1 MTDRFAPPAQIPDTF
16 RSNGS
21 SPSRGTRIPD
31 DLVRELR
38 YVEVYTR
45 RKITSRLIGSYT
57 SPFKGVGFDFWE
69 HRRYQP
75 GEDARRIDWN
85 ATARLGQ
92 IQVKLCH
99 AERELNAVLVVDL
112 SRSMEF
118 TSQRLTK
125 RELSLRV
132 AGCLAFSAVADQMH
146 LGMLAFTDQVEA
158 YFPPRQGRRQAWR
171 ILQYLWEA
179 QARSSG
185 TELGEP
191 IRFLTQRLRKTSI
204 LFLVS
209 DFLQRDVVRL
219 ADFQLLGHRHDLVP
233 IVVQDPL
240 EEALVK
246 ARGHVRL
253 RDLESGEERVISLSA
268 RNRHAYAEEMTRRRE
283 ELIRSFYALGLDY
296 VYLRSG
302 DSFVDPLIRMFSSR
316 KRQQR

>member
-1 MTDRFAPPAQIPDTF
+1 MTDLLVPAAPDSDASASGATNPTGPRVIP
-16 RSNGS
+16 GE
-21 SPSRGTRIPD
+21 
-31 DLVRELR
+31 LVQELR
-38 YVEVYTR
+38 YLEIYTR

-69 HRRYQP
+69 HRRYEP
-75 GEDARRIDWN
+75 GEDVRRIDWN

-99 AERELNAVLVVDL
+99 AERELNAMLVMDL

-118 TSQRLTK
+118 TSRRLTK
-125 RELSLRV
+125 RELALRV

-146 LGMLAFTDQVEA
+146 LGMLAFTDRVEA

-179 QARSSG
+179 QPRSGG
-185 TELGEP
+185 TELSAPLE
-191 IRFLTQRLRKTSI
+191 FLAQRLRKTTL

-209 DFLQRDVVRL
+209 DFLQSDIVGL
-219 ADFQLLGHRHDLVP
+219 ADVQVLAHRHDLVP
-233 IVVQDPL
+233 IIVEDPL
-240 EEALVK
+240 EEALWK

-268 RNRHAYAEEMTRRRE
+268 RNRRAYAEEVTRRRG
-283 ELIRSFYALGLDY
+283 ELIRHFYSLGLDH
-296 VYLRSG
+296 VHLRVG
-302 DSFVDPLIRMFSSR
+302 DPFVDPLIRVFSSR

>member
-1 MTDRFAPPAQIPDTF
+1 MQ
-16 RSNGS
+16 
-21 SPSRGTRIPD
+21 
-31 DLVRELR
+31 ELR
-38 YVEVYTR
+38 YVEIYTQ
-45 RKITSRLIGSYT
+45 RKIASRLIGSYT

-69 HRRYQP
+69 HRRYEP
-75 GEDARRIDWN
+75 GEDVRRIDWN

-92 IQVKLCH
+92 IHVKLCH
-99 AERELNAVLVVDL
+99 AERELNAVLVMDL

-132 AGCLAFSAVADQMH
+132 AACLAFSAVADQMH

-179 QARSSG
+179 QPRSAG
-185 TELGEP
+185 TELGAP
-191 IRFLTQRLRKTSI
+191 IQFLTQRLRKTTL

-209 DFLQRDVVRL
+209 DFLQHDVARL

-240 EEALVK
+240 EEALLK
-246 ARGHVRL
+246 ARGYVRL
-253 RDLESGEERVISLSA
+253 RDLESGVERVISLSA
-268 RNRHAYAEEMTRRRE
+268 QNRREYAQEVTRRRE
-283 ELIRSFYALGLDY
+283 ELIRHFYTLGLDH
-296 VYLRSG
+296 VYLRVG

>member
-1 MTDRFAPPAQIPDTF
+1 MFAPAAAPTIPPAP
-16 RSNGS
+16 SGS
-21 SPSRGTRIPD
+21 SPSTGRIPD
-31 DLVRELR
+31 ELVQELR
-38 YVEVYTR
+38 YVEIYTR

-69 HRRYQP
+69 HRRYEP
-75 GEDARRIDWN
+75 GEDVRRIDWN

-99 AERELNAVLVVDL
+99 AERELNAVLAIDL

-132 AGCLAFSAVADQMH
+132 AGCLGFSAVADQMH
-146 LGMLAFTDQVEA
+146 VGMLAFTDQIEA
-158 YFPPRQGRRQAWR
+158 YIPPRQGRRQAWR
-171 ILQYLWEA
+171 ILQHLWAA
-179 QARSSG
+179 QPRSTG
-185 TELGEP
+185 TDLAVP
-191 IRFLTQRLRKTSI
+191 IQFLTQRLRKTTL

-209 DFLQRDVVRL
+209 DFHQGDVTRL
-219 ADFQLLGHRHDLVP
+219 PDFQLLGHRHDLVP
-233 IVVQDPL
+233 IVIQDPL
-240 EEALVK
+240 EEELLK

-268 RNRHAYAEEMTRRRE
+268 RNRGEYAEEAKRRRE
-283 ELIRSFYALGLDY
+283 ELIRHFYALGLDH
-296 VYLRSG
+296 VYLRAG
-302 DSFVDPLIRMFSSR
+302 DSFVDPLIRMFTSR

>member
-1 MTDRFAPPAQIPDTF
+1 
-16 RSNGS
+16 
-21 SPSRGTRIPD
+21 
-31 DLVRELR
+31 
-38 YVEVYTR
+38 VEIYTR

-57 SPFKGVGFDFWE
+57 SPSKGVGFDFWE
-69 HRRYQP
+69 HRPYQP
-75 GEDARRIDWN
+75 GDDVRRIDWN

-92 IQVKLCH
+92 MHVKLCH
-99 AERELNAVLVVDL
+99 AERELNALIVMDL

-146 LGMLAFTDQVEA
+146 VGMLAFTDQVEA

-179 QARSSG
+179 RPRSRG
-185 TELGEP
+185 TQLGEP
-191 IRFLTQRLRKTSI
+191 IRFLTQRLRKTTL

-209 DFLQRDVVRL
+209 DFLQPDVVTL

-233 IVVQDPL
+233 IIVQDPL
-240 EEALVK
+240 EEALLH

-253 RDLESGEERVISLSA
+253 RDLESGAERVISLNA
-268 RNRHAYAEEMTRRRE
+268 RTRREYAEEVQRRRDA
-283 ELIRSFYALGLDY
+283 LIRHFYALGLDH
-296 VYLRSG
+296 VYLKLG
-302 DSFVDPLIRMFSSR
+302 DPFVDPLIRMFSSR
-316 KRQQR
+316 KRLQR

>member
-1 MTDRFAPPAQIPDTF
+1 VNDRLPPAASVPDAPAV
-16 RSNGS
+16 SGS
-21 SPSRGTRIPD
+21 SPGGGNRIPA
-31 DLVRELR
+31 DLVQELR
-38 YVEVYTR
+38 YVEIYTR
-45 RKITSRLIGSYT
+45 RKITSGLIGSYT

-69 HRRYQP
+69 HRHYEP
-75 GEDARRIDWN
+75 GEDVRRIDWN

-99 AERELNAVLVVDL
+99 AERELHALIAVDL

-118 TSQRLTK
+118 TSRRLTK

-146 LGMLAFTDQVEA
+146 VGMLAFTDRVEA
-158 YFPPRQGRRQAWR
+158 YFPARQGRRQAWR

-179 QARSSG
+179 QPRSGG
-185 TELGEP
+185 TDLREP
-191 IRFLTQRLRKTSI
+191 VRFLTERLRKTTL

-209 DFLQRDVVRL
+209 DFLQPDVVRL
-219 ADFQLLGHRHDLVP
+219 ADFQLLGHHHDLVP

-240 EEALVK
+240 EEALLR

-253 RDLESGEERVISLSA
+253 RDPESGVERVIALSA
-268 RNRHAYAEEMTRRRE
+268 RNRRAYAEEMTRRRE
-283 ELIRSFYALGLDY
+283 ELIRHFYGLGLDC

-302 DSFVDPLIRMFSSR
+302 DAFVDPLIRLFSSR